1 MMFPQVLAPI
11 QVRIIGAELNLALGL
26 FGSMI
31 GAGASPG
38 QVIGRKLINAD
49 IAGPSWPPTFP
60 ASLPVGLAGLTATAL
75 VLRPTDRE
83 LEVAPDATVMR

>member
-1 MMFPQVLAPI
+1 MMFPQVLASI

-38 QVIGRKLINAD
+38 QVIGRTLINAD
-49 IAGPSWPPTFP
+49 IAGPVGLDYSTWRGWW
-60 ASLPVGLAGLTATAL
+60 SLPG
-75 VLRPTDRE
+75 
-83 LEVAPDATVMR
+83 

>member
-38 QVIGRKLINAD
+38 QVIGRTLINAD
-49 IAGPSWPPTFP
+49 MPAQPGRPRSRP
-60 ASLPVGLAGLTATAL
+60 ASRSGWPG
-75 VLRPTDRE
+75 
-83 LEVAPDATVMR
+83 